1 MTQLTGY
8 RRSDGRMGIRNRI
21 AVAYLVECAHH
32 VAREIAWPNRAE
44 LFDSTIVVVV
54 SVGLLGLFVALC
66 DVLLRELM
74 KLV

>member
-1 MTQLTGY
+1 MSKIAGSIQ
-8 RRSDGRMGIRNRI
+8 GIRVFFDEVG
-21 AVAYLVECAHH
+21 AELKKC
-32 VAREIAWPNRAE
+32 AWPNRAE

>member
-1 MTQLTGY
+1 MSKIAGSI
-8 RRSDGRMGIRNRI
+8 RGIRVFFDEVG
-21 AVAYLVECAHH
+21 AELKKC
-32 VAREIAWPNRAE
+32 AWPNRAE